1 MPGYVAIL
9 IIILCSLTAGV
20 CLYWGFFIEVKRVQV
35 QKYNFSVPRLAN
47 FWQDKKILCLSDLHV
62 GDGLP
67 LDRLDYFLGLIR
79 AEQPDLLLFV
89 GDLSE
94 SADFFS
100 PEERQAY
107 LLSLAQL
114 KDLAPL
120 GFYAVRGNH
129 DIESQPAQDF
139 FDQAMA
145 AMGAEVLVNQS
156 LTLHGLQLIGLD
168 DALYGQP
175 DLATAC
181 ADSQPDFAV
190 ACAAAQASVSR
201 QLGTLSPTKACQKE
215 PQSPDKTQ
223 ESPEAPSYPVT
234 QEPFQAQLVLLH
246 EPDPAA
252 AYLQAGGFPVPTLFI
267 SGHSH
272 RGQIR
277 PIGLQLY
284 KPCQAKHYPYGLY
297 NFPQAPGKLIVT
309 AGLGTVG
316 IPARFAAPPEYIVIQ
331 L

>member
-9 IIILCSLTAGV
+9 IIILCSLAAGA

-35 QKYNFSVPRLAN
+35 QKYNFSVPGLAD

-62 GDGLP
+62 GEGLP
-67 LDRLDYFLGLIR
+67 LDRLDYFLSLIR
-79 AEQPDLLLFV
+79 AEQPDLLLFA

-94 SADFFS
+94 SADLFS
-100 PEERQAY
+100 PEEREAY
-107 LLSLAQL
+107 LQSLSQL

-129 DIESQPAQDF
+129 DIESQAARDF
-139 FDQAMA
+139 FNQ
-145 AMGAEVLVNQS
+145 AMGAMGAKVLVNQG
-156 LTLHGLQLIGLD
+156 LILHGLQLMGLD

-175 DLATAC
+175 ELATAC
-181 ADSQPDFAV
+181 SVAQPDPAPL
-190 ACAAAQASVSR
+190 QAFVSH
-201 QLGTLSPTKACQKE
+201 QLGTSSPKKACQE
-215 PQSPDKTQ
+215 ESHNPDNTQ
-223 ESPEAPSYPVT
+223 ESPVDPSRPAT
-234 QEPFQAQLVLLH
+234 QLPLQAQLVLLH

-252 AYLQAGGFPVPTLFI
+252 AYLQAGGFSVPTLFI

-277 PIGLQLY
+277 PFGLQLY

-297 NFPQAPGKLIVT
+297 DFPQAPGKLIVT